1 MKKYIILTFTLLIAI
16 SGFAQKQKFGYVDTE
31 YILEKLPEYRSA
43 QRQLEELSTVW
54 QDEINAKYTALD
66 RKFKE
71 FKAEEPLLTSDQ
83 RREKEEE
90 IIRNE
95 QEVTKLETEK
105 FGPNGALFE
114 KRQELV
120 KPIQDKVFKAIQQVA
135 KENAYDFVFDI
146 SGNMVVLITNPLY
159 DLSDNVLVTLGVVTE

>member
-1 MKKYIILTFTLLIAI
+1 M
-16 SGFAQKQKFGYVDTE
+16 
-31 YILEKLPEYRSA
+31 
-43 QRQLEELSTVW
+43 
-54 QDEINAKYTALD
+54 D